1 MGHCPDKELTD
12 IRKGLIQKLHIT
24 IDNMC
29 KSKKVRPRLKDQLKE
44 LYTLESMKHA
54 HEETNSR
61 SMMGGAEEGK
71 KWIGKDTELKVN
83 PTEEAGGWLF
93 GTITKFDPDQPMLD
107 QTWTVKWDGNDK
119 TIEYDYRGIKEIVR
133 EQNWVPQTR
142 LSNANPGH
150 NIVDGREQLEIQ
162 SLTKGGLN
170 SLWKGMFP
178 NAWMKVLCTGG
189 VDARTAKSQTRKLR
203 DTLLEGQHD
212 IWKAR
217 NDRKHNKIITP
228 GSMEDKEI
236 DQIFR
241 VIRKLRLD
249 LHGCTPEE
257 IKKRTT
263 KARDIWK
270 TRQWKRA
277 KAAHAQ
283 METDTKK
290 EKNRIAHL
298 SQRKQNNEHITQ
310 ITQRKTKQGTIAVLR
325 GTKHTSTNKPP
336 ITHETKEDKEDKHHH
351 KKARTEA
358 HPQNTDPTED
368 KTRNTKPPEDQPLVV
383 TENNTK
389 TQQESER
396 KLKWEKAKQMHLKKY
411 RKVLG
416 YRKTEN
422 DRRGKRRKTN
432 GGYKGGKQGTR
443 TNEEEQRKDSTRK
456 GAARTERSRQK
467 AEVQGKESMTNGEL
481 GRSRQ
486 SAGKD
491 KRSSI
496 EDIEVQEK
504 QTGPIPKEPD

>member
-1 MGHCPDKELTD
+1 M
-12 IRKGLIQKLHIT
+12 
-24 IDNMC
+24 
-29 KSKKVRPRLKDQLKE
+29 
-44 LYTLESMKHA
+44 
-54 HEETNSR
+54 TNSR

-150 NIVDGREQLEIQ
+150 SIVDGREQLEIQ

-336 ITHETKEDKEDKHHH
+336 ITHETKEDKEDKEEVLKELRYALIGLNQI
-351 KKARTEA
+351 KKIPEIGSAITKM
-358 HPQNTDPTED
+358 QNTAEGTWWRDPNAGLLDKVAVDVFKSLSDEDYAKALIAATEIAVGFNSEIFIGGDPTEEIGGLAGIATGNWD
-368 KTRNTKPPEDQPLVV
+368 EEAMDEALGISK
-383 TENNTK
+383 
-389 TQQESER
+389 S
-396 KLKWEKAKQMHLKKY
+396 Y
-411 RKVLG
+411 RPSK
-416 YRKTEN
+416 
-422 DRRGKRRKTN
+422 
-432 GGYKGGKQGTR
+432 
-443 TNEEEQRKDSTRK
+443 
-456 GAARTERSRQK
+456 
-467 AEVQGKESMTNGEL
+467 
-481 GRSRQ
+481 
-486 SAGKD
+486 
-491 KRSSI
+491 
-496 EDIEVQEK
+496 
-504 QTGPIPKEPD
+504 